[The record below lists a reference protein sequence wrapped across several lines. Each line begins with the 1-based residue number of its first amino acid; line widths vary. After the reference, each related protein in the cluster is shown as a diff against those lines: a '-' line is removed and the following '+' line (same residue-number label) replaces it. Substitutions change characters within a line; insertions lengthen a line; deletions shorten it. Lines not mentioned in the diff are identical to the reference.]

1 MAQPMTEDELL
12 QMVLKQGLSD
22 QDALALYK
30 KNFSAP
36 PEAASTAPAAPASPV
51 RAAKPAASRA
61 APAAAAPKSAPLT
74 AMAAPRVTAKP
85 AAEPAMDAMPT
96 KVKAISPA
104 MTEPLPEYVAAPV
117 PTKPAMSSSQL
128 AAEEQIQLERMLA
141 EQDAIREAQNI
152 GWVRDATKPLAGL
165 STLLAPAVLASGP
178 ISAPLVGLA
187 ALAPGAATA
196 FPQAVA
202 GGLSKLGFYGK
213 TEATPAMRE
222 EARRR
227 ALAQADAQRYVA
239 SEQNTGS
246 KLVEGVMDVPS
257 SMYAPFTEL
266 GKGLGSAARTVENVL
281 EKGKRPGTVAQAGK
295 LFLGEKKTPEEFALG
310 KGGEFAENAR
320 RAAAAPEKFVPVGPR
335 DTETGRLTGM
345 EYAQI
350 VSPKI
355 AAVEYRN
362 EFDAWAKRFPK
373 EAQSVLAEVTKEGAA
388 RQATAK
394 AAAPLLKVADYIE
407 QNAGALPVGEDVG
420 MSDEELSATLGMLGV
435 SQAENIAG
443 GVSGQRAANLIA
455 RLRAPR

>member
-1 MAQPMTEDELL
+1 MAKTEAELIDEAIDRGLDDAQIKELL
-12 QMVLKQGLSD
+12 VRSRAK
-22 QDALALYK
+22 
-30 KNFSAP
+30 
-36 PEAASTAPAAPASPV
+36 TAPAASV
-51 RAAKPAASRA
+51 AKPPAAPSPRP
-61 APAAAAPKSAPLT
+61 APAAAAKPAPLT
-74 AMAAPRVTAKP
+74 AVAAPRVTAP
-85 AAEPAMDAMPT
+85 PPAEPAMEAMVSS
-96 KVKAISPA
+96 VKPI
-104 MTEPLPEYVAAPV
+104 AAPAQT
-117 PTKPAMSSSQL
+117 PTKPSPQPTMSSTQL

-141 EQDAIREAQNI
+141 EQDAIREAQNV
-152 GWVRDATKPLAGL
+152 GYVREAMMPLAAL
-165 STLLAPAVLASGP
+165 AAPAVLATGP
-178 ISAPLVGLA
+178 LSAPLAGVA
-187 ALAPGAATA
+187 ALAPGAAAA

-257 SMYAPFTEL
+257 SMYAPFAEL

-310 KGGEFAENAR
+310 KGGAFAENAR
-320 RAAAAPEKFVPVGPR
+320 RVKAAPEKFVPVGPR
-335 DTETGRLTGM
+335 DTETDRLTGM

-373 EAQSVLAEVTKEGAA
+373 EAQSVRAEVAKEGAA

-420 MSDEELSATLGMLGV
+420 MSDEELSATLGVLGV

-443 GVSGQRAANLIA
+443 GVSGERAANLIA
-455 RLRAPR
+455 RLRTPR